1 MQTPSVRVLVADDF
15 APWRKLLHSILQ
27 EKPELKVICEVSD
40 GLEAVKKARELQ
52 PDLIL
57 LDIGL
62 PSLSGIEAAKQIR
75 TIAPN
80 AKILFVSENYSMDI
94 ARSTLNA
101 GGCGYVIKS
110 DAGSELL
117 AAIEAVFL
125 GRQFVSARLATQSA
139 SGVTK
144 T

>member
-1 MQTPSVRVLVADDF
+1 
-15 APWRKLLHSILQ
+15 
-27 EKPELKVICEVSD
+27 
-40 GLEAVKKARELQ
+40 
-52 PDLIL
+52 
-57 LDIGL
+57 
-62 PSLSGIEAAKQIR
+62 
-75 TIAPN
+75 
-80 AKILFVSENYSMDI
+80 MDI

-125 GRQFVSARLATQSA
+125 GRQFVSARLATQSI
-139 SGVTK
+139 SGVAK